1 MLNLDIITKSTLIDD
16 TTRDLDNRGSIIS
29 IVDSH
34 VKNVSLISCN
44 QNTIRSNHYHYS
56 DWHIM
61 HVLEGCI
68 HYFYKGLKEEEVH
81 YIFVDS
87 GKNIFTPPNEIHA
100 TYFPVNTKLIV
111 SSKNPRDQE
120 TYEKDTVRVNLI
132 NNENL
137 NYYLSLFK
145 INE

>member
-1 MLNLDIITKSTLIDD
+1 
-16 TTRDLDNRGSIIS
+16 
-29 IVDSH
+29 
-34 VKNVSLISCN
+34 
-44 QNTIRSNHYHYS
+44 
-56 DWHIM
+56 M
-61 HVLEGCI
+61 HVLEGSI
-68 HYFYKGLKEEEVH
+68 HYFYKSLKEEEVH

-87 GKNIFTPPNEIHA
+87 GKIFSSPNEIHA

-111 SSKNPRDQE
+111 SSKNPRDQQ